1 MFDKSWEKDIYKKK
15 KQFNNFPFDWVVSSV
30 NRYITSKKNCVEL
43 GSGTG
48 NNLDFLLKFGF
59 NKIYSIEA
67 ARSAYQFQKKKFLT
81 KKKIKLFCK
90 DLNSFQ
96 FKKEYYDLVLDRG
109 TLTHNKLSNIY
120 KMFSKIEKSLTKN
133 GYFLSVLF
141 SSKSSYKTKEKDSYA
156 FKKLNNENG
165 LLTNFFY

>member
-1 MFDKSWEKDIYKKK
+1 MGCFIGKSLY
-15 KQFNNFPFDWVVSSV
+15 
-30 NRYITSKKNCVEL
+30 YIKKNCVEL

-96 FKKEYYDLVLDRG
+96 FKIRV
-109 TLTHNKLSNIY
+109 S
-120 KMFSKIEKSLTKN
+120 
-133 GYFLSVLF
+133 
-141 SSKSSYKTKEKDSYA
+141 
-156 FKKLNNENG
+156 
-165 LLTNFFY
+165 